1 MLKPLPADLT
11 DTEWKLGSSDGDIF
25 VVIRDGSKQ
34 TSMRAYGE
42 KIAPNDIWH
51 LVNYLRSLGPQVHQ
65 VPITIVVADDLPESA
80 LQLLRA
86 EGWEVDARSGRS
98 PADLRLALANADALM
113 VRSATKVTAELMTA
127 APRLRVVARAGTGVD
142 NVDVAAASARG
153 VLVVNAPGANS
164 ISVAEHACA
173 LMLALARSVAA
184 ADRAMKEGRWEKKK
198 FLGTELR
205 GKTLGIVGLGRIG
218 QEVALRAR
226 AFGMRIVAHDPFLS
240 REIAASAGVELLAL
254 DDVCAAADFL
264 SLHLPSTAETHHL
277 FNDTRFARVKRG
289 IRIVN
294 TARGE
299 LIDEAALRRAIE
311 SGMVA
316 GAALDVFEKEPPP
329 DWELARLPQVVAT
342 PHIAASTEEA
352 QELVGLDTAAAV
364 RDFLRDGIVRNAVNF
379 PSLHPDELQRLQP
392 WIRLVDAMAT
402 ILANMG
408 PARIEALGVR
418 YYGAL
423 ADSRAAEVIAA
434 SAAAGVLRP
443 ILSGGV
449 SMVNAR
455 AAARERGIEIV
466 ETRSTRARHFTS
478 LVSLKL
484 HTSDG
489 ERWVEGTV
497 FEPNTPR
504 LVSVLGINVEAPLSG
519 TMVIIC
525 NDDQPGVIGEVGTI
539 LGRHGVNIANF
550 ALGRNETGAV
560 GIVNVDEEKS
570 APQKLD
576 AAIAVIRQ
584 VEAVRDVWVVRL
596 PNG

>member
-1 MLKPLPADLT
+1 
-11 DTEWKLGSSDGDIF
+11 
-25 VVIRDGSKQ
+25 
-34 TSMRAYGE
+34 
-42 KIAPNDIWH
+42 
-51 LVNYLRSLGPQVHQ
+51 
-65 VPITIVVADDLPESA
+65 
-80 LQLLRA
+80 
-86 EGWEVDARSGRS
+86 
-98 PADLRLALANADALM
+98 M
-113 VRSATKVTAELMTA
+113 VRSATKVTAELMAA

-142 NVDVAAASARG
+142 NVDVPAASARG
-153 VLVVNAPGANS
+153 ILVVNAPGANS

-184 ADRAMKEGRWEKKK
+184 ADRAMKDGRWEKKK

-226 AFGMRIVAHDPFLS
+226 AFGMKIVAHDPFLS
-240 REIAASAGVELLAL
+240 REIADSAGVELLTL
-254 DDVCAAADFL
+254 DEVCAAADFL
-264 SLHLPSTAETHHL
+264 SLHLPSTAETRHL
-277 FNDTRFARVKRG
+277 FDDTRFARVKRG

-299 LIDEAALRRAIE
+299 LIDEAALKRAIE
-311 SGMVA
+311 SGVVA

-329 DWELARLPQVVAT
+329 DWVLAQLPQVVAT

-364 RDFLRDGIVRNAVNF
+364 RDFLRDGVVRNAVNF

-392 WIRLVDAMAT
+392 WIRLADAMAT
-402 ILANMG
+402 ILSHMG

-455 AAARERGIEIV
+455 AAARERGIEII

-504 LVSVLGINVEAPLSG
+504 LVSVRGINVEAPLGG

-560 GIVNVDEEKS
+560 GIVNVDEDKS
-570 APQKLD
+570 APQNLD
-576 AAIAVIRQ
+576 AALSEIRQ